1 MLPLYIKYI
10 LIGSHLPIL
19 VVCIY
24 TMVIYRKLPRL
35 FKVFGIFIF
44 TTAIIQAISLIMAL
58 SKQNNL
64 PLLHFYVPLGF
75 ILLIWFY
82 HHILEGF
89 INKRILIFTAILF
102 SLFSIGNSL
111 LFQPFLTFNSNALT
125 VESVLLVILSISTY
139 SFLLNTIVRRNP
151 QLISSLNWINSGI
164 FIYYTSNLLLFYF
177 GSKILSVS
185 FPKEY
190 SLYSWVLHSFFSIIM
205 YTCFFIGLWKRPII
219 SVS

>member
-10 LIGSHLPIL
+10 LIGSHIPIL
-19 VVCIY
+19 AVCIY
-24 TMVIYRKLPRL
+24 TAVIYRKLPRL
-35 FKVFGIFIF
+35 FKVFGLFIF
-44 TTAIIQAISLIMAL
+44 TTAIIQAVSLIMAL
-58 SKQNNL
+58 LKKNNL
-64 PLLHFYVPLGF
+64 PLLHIYVPLGF

-89 INKRILIFTAILF
+89 INKRILIFTACLF
-102 SLFSIGNSL
+102 LLFSICNSFF
-111 LFQPFLTFNSNALT
+111 FQPLLSFNSNALT

-139 SFLLNTIVRRNP
+139 SFLLNTIVRRDQ

-177 GSKILSVS
+177 GAKILSVS
-185 FPKEY
+185 FPREY

-205 YTCFFIGLWKRPII
+205 YTCFLIGLWKRPNIL
-219 SVS
+219 VS